1 MSTTS
6 ATMKLIEPDVNDKVE
21 DTITALAA
29 NFALIDAL
37 YPVGTIYQSTKNT
50 NPSTFIGGTWTALT
64 GRMLI
69 GAGAD
74 YPAGTTG
81 GEATHTLATA
91 EMPAH
96 SHKPHMY
103 TYIVSNGANSGAY
116 AIPGGSNGNCS
127 TVSADEDQDRFT
139 ESAGGGAAHNNMP
152 PYKAVY
158 MWERTA

>member
-1 MSTTS
+1 MATTS
-6 ATMKLIEPDVNDKVE
+6 ATMKLTEPDVNDKVE

-37 YPVGTIYQSTKNT
+37 YPVGTIYESTKST
-50 NPSTFIGGTWTALT
+50 NPGTFIGGTWTALT

-69 GAGAD
+69 GAGTD

-81 GEATHTLATA
+81 GAATHTITVD
-91 EMPAH
+91 EMPSH
-96 SHKPHMY
+96 SHAQNV
-103 TYIVSNGANSGAY
+103 TSTAVAGTSTRTDFASDGAGASFPQGVNTD
-116 AIPGGSNGNCS
+116 A
-127 TVSADEDQDRFT
+127 T
-139 ESAGGGAAHNNMP
+139 GGGQAMSVMN